1 MSAQLSIFTRANGVL
16 LADDTAILRA
26 CSFSTNVH
34 GCADLRAS
42 APMVLDRAFAHYD
55 WPALPHALLRADG
68 ATPYAGRLEDI
79 AIGGDG
85 LSMTALGYSRALS
98 DTRYTALW
106 STSKVGDWQPITS
119 REYGLANET
128 LYNLDQNNRLYSSL
142 KKDAAYRTGNDLI
155 GWEISVPNGGG
166 RDIAGVSFDIA
177 WSLPNNWIIAYGT
190 ALDEYLS
197 GNVTLGIVTNTGGA
211 NQTTLHV
218 ALGTPRATFYVV
230 CYNGSGVT
238 YTNTGLEDYA
248 RFMTI
253 TNVRVVTDTST
264 RVATTTTA
272 VVLGG
277 TNVTI
282 PVVSS
287 AGMYVGQQIQ
297 FGSSA
302 PGNGYTFVVSA
313 VPDAT
318 HVTVVN
324 TGALAS
330 AASGAAVQAH
340 RVLADTIVRDL
351 LATVVAQNP
360 TQLSAAAG
368 LIASPGVDLLDEQ
381 YLDMPPSAILDRL
394 ITLGDTQSPPR
405 SWAWGVWDDQ
415 QLFFWPEGTNGQSWY
430 VDISDLDLQR
440 TIDTL
445 ANRVY
450 ATYQDTNGRTVR
462 TAATTDAASVTRMGL
477 TRTAQIGASTTN
489 AAQVAAQQSV
499 ALADAA
505 NPPPRFG
512 ITVDAVYTSAGGRA
526 PIWLPRAGDT
536 VTVRNLPP
544 TISIDIDRI
553 RTFRIAR
560 TSCDL
565 IARTLH
571 IEPAVPL
578 PSLAALLARTA
589 AGIKG

>member
-1 MSAQLSIFTRANGVL
+1 MSAQLGIFTRANGVL

-26 CSFSTNVH
+26 CSFSTGVH

-55 WPALPHALLRADG
+55 WPSLPHALLRADG
-68 ATPYAGRLEDI
+68 ATPYAGRLEDV
-79 AIGGDG
+79 AISGDG

-98 DTRYTALW
+98 DSPYTALW
-106 STSKVGDWQPITS
+106 STSKVGAWRPITS
-119 REYGLANET
+119 REYVLANET
-128 LYNLDQNNRLYSSL
+128 LYNADQNNRLYVSL
-142 KKDAAYRTGNDLI
+142 KKDAVYRFGNDLI
-155 GWEISVPNGGG
+155 GWEIVVPSGSS

-177 WSLPNNWIIAYGT
+177 WSLPSNWVISYGT
-190 ALDEYLS
+190 ALDEYLT
-197 GNVTLGIVTNTGGA
+197 GNVTLGTITATGGA
-211 NQTTLHV
+211 NQTTLH
-218 ALGTPRATFYVV
+218 AAIGTPRPVLYVI
-230 CYNGSGVT
+230 CYNGSGAP

-248 RFMTI
+248 RFMTL
-253 TNVRVVTDTST
+253 TNVRVVTDVST
-264 RVATTTTA
+264 RVSTTTTA
-272 VVLGG
+272 VVTGG
-277 TNVTI
+277 TNITI

-302 PGNGYTFVVSA
+302 PGNGYTFVVTA

-318 HVTVVN
+318 HVTVAS

-351 LATVVAQNP
+351 LATVVALNP
-360 TQLSAAAG
+360 TQLSASG
-368 LIASPGVDLLDEQ
+368 SLIASPGVDLLDEQ
-381 YLDMPPSAILDRL
+381 YLDMLPSAILDRL
-394 ITLGDTQSPPR
+394 IALGDTQSPPR
-405 SWAWGVWDDQ
+405 PWAWGVWDDQ
-415 QLFFWPEGTNGQSWY
+415 QLFFWPEGTAAQSWY

-450 ATYQDTNGRTVR
+450 ATYQDATGRTVR
-462 TAATTDAASVTRMGL
+462 TLATTDTASVTRMDL
-477 TRTAQIGASTTN
+477 TRTKQISASTTN
-489 AAQVAAQQSV
+489 AAQVAVQQAV

-512 ITVDAVYTSAGGRA
+512 ITVGAVYTAAGARS

-544 TISIDIDRI
+544 TISVDIDRI

-560 TSCDL
+560 TTCDL
-565 IARTLH
+565 VTGTLH
-571 IEPAVPL
+571 IEPAAPL

-589 AGIKG
+589 AGIK